1 MAGRSN
7 DRRTFS
13 SKGFLPDVSFLYLI
27 RHAQAGPRHNYDT
40 LSEIGQ
46 QQARLLGT
54 YLANR
59 LTSLS
64 AIVTGTLERHRR
76 TAELV
81 TREICRHGKPVAP
94 PTVDCRW
101 NEFILAE
108 LYQHY
113 GPRMAKENPDYA
125 GDSLAME
132 RELEQDPHTTRGAT
146 GRCDAA
152 MVRAWIENRYP
163 DCSVQTWAD
172 FRETVQSGLAALC
185 HFGKREQLAVFTS
198 AGPVSVTAAAALGLT
213 NDKILGLL
221 AAQYNCSL
229 STFRI
234 TGSSLSMYS
243 FNEIAYLTEPELRTY
258 R

>member
-1 MAGRSN
+1 
-7 DRRTFS
+7 
-13 SKGFLPDVSFLYLI
+13 VSFLYLI

-40 LSEIGQ
+40 LSEIGER
-46 QQARLLGT
+46 QARLLGT

-76 TAELV
+76 TAELAA
-81 TREICRHGKPVAP
+81 REICRRGKTVAP
-94 PTVDCRW
+94 LTADCRW

-108 LYQHY
+108 LYRQY

-125 GDSLAME
+125 DDCQAME
-132 RELEQDPHTTRGAT
+132 RELEQDPHNTRGAT

-152 MVRAWIENRYP
+152 MVRAWVENRYP

-172 FRETVQSGLAALC
+172 FRQTVQSGLEALC
-185 HFGKREQLAVFTS
+185 NFGKREQLAVFTS
-198 AGPVSVTAAAALGLT
+198 AGPVSVAAAAALGLT
-213 NDKILGLL
+213 NDKILELL
-221 AAQYNCSL
+221 GAQYNCSL

-234 TGSSLSMYS
+234 TGSSLAMYS

>member
-1 MAGRSN
+1 
-7 DRRTFS
+7 
-13 SKGFLPDVSFLYLI
+13 VSFLYLI

-46 QQARLLGT
+46 QQARLLGIH
-54 YLANR
+54 LAGR
-59 LTSLS
+59 VASLS
-64 AIVTGTLERHRR
+64 AVVSGTLERHRR

-81 TREICRHGKPVAP
+81 TREIRRHGRLVAQS
-94 PTVDCRW
+94 TEDCRW
-101 NEFILAE
+101 NEFILAD
-108 LYQHY
+108 LYRHY

-125 GDSLAME
+125 GDYLAME
-132 RELEQDPHTTRGAT
+132 RELDQDPHNTRGAT

-163 DCSVQTWAD
+163 DCPVQSWAD
-172 FRETVQSGLAALC
+172 FRQIVQSGLAALC
-185 HFGKREQLAVFTS
+185 HFGKRERLAVFTS
-198 AGPVSVTAAAALGLT
+198 AGPVGVAAAAALGIA
-213 NDKILGLL
+213 DDRIPGLL
-221 AAQYNCSL
+221 GAQYNCSL

-234 TGSSLSMYS
+234 TGSSILMHS

>member
-1 MAGRSN
+1 MAGCAN
-7 DRRTFS
+7 DRRTSS
-13 SKGFLPDVSFLYLI
+13 SKGLLSDVSFLYLI

-54 YLANR
+54 HLASR
-59 LTSLS
+59 VTSLS
-64 AIVTGTLERHRR
+64 AVVSGTLERHRR

-81 TREICRHGKPVAP
+81 TREICRHGKFVAP

-113 GPRMAKENPDYA
+113 GPRMAQENPDYA
-125 GDSLAME
+125 GDYLAME
-132 RELEQDPHTTRGAT
+132 RELEQDPHHTRGAT

-172 FRETVQSGLAALC
+172 FRQTVQSGLAALG

-198 AGPVSVTAAAALGLT
+198 AGPVSVAAAFALGLAD
-213 NDKILGLL
+213 DKILGLL
-221 AAQYNCSL
+221 GAQYNCSL
-229 STFRI
+229 SIIRI
-234 TGSSLSMYS
+234 TGSSLSIYS
-243 FNEIAYLTEPELRTY
+243 FNEIAYLPQAELRTY